1 MDAVGSQS
9 ALNLFKEV
17 TTLLKLPARR
27 NKLAITNRIVDH
39 IGSRADAQVLRNWCE
54 VQRIFGPFCA

>member
-1 MDAVGSQS
+1 MDAVGSKS

-17 TTLLKLPARR
+17 NPLLNLPATR

-39 IGSRADAQVLRNWCE
+39 IGSHSDTKVPRNW
-54 VQRIFGPFCA
+54 

>member
-1 MDAVGSQS
+1 MDAVGSKS

-17 TTLLKLPARR
+17 TTLLNLPARR

-39 IGSRADAQVLRNWCE
+39 IGSRADAQVLRNW
-54 VQRIFGPFCA
+54 